1 MGGRGR
7 VVVWCVFRHV
17 RPELHLSTASRPL
30 EGVGENDG
38 VHTSSGG
45 LSAGVPMAQQNWCP
59 SRSVLP
65 VVLAIRGR
73 ASVTQVPGG
82 AGEKTK
88 LLFIHTE
95 CDRLGATGSSSNELH
110 QEDTGR
116 KPNAHL
122 AS

>member
-7 VVVWCVFRHV
+7 VLVWCVFRLV

-30 EGVGENDG
+30 EGVGANDG
-38 VHTSSGG
+38 VHMSSGG

-59 SRSVLP
+59 SQSAVP
-65 VVLAIRGR
+65 VVLLAIWGH
-73 ASVTQVPGG
+73 ACVTQVPDR

-95 CDRLGATGSSSNELH
+95 CDRLGATGSSSIELLLYH
-110 QEDTGR
+110 QE
-116 KPNAHL
+116 HV
-122 AS
+122 